1 MGERLIHPGDEGPES
16 MGTGIRAEVTVD
28 AAGTCPITEVARET
42 ETATLSITKS
52 VNPDGSGRVTEEFLI
67 DADDELPASITE
79 NMRVV
84 FTYGSKHVL
93 QFDRDL
99 DSECPC
105 SSVERFDAPVVDV
118 HTREGLLHLVFHAR
132 DMDHLRDVIDQ
143 LREDYPTVRIERLLR
158 SSDEDPVRSLVFVDR
173 AKLTDRQREVLE
185 TAHEMGYFDRPKGAN
200 AEEVAAELGIAPS
213 TFAEHVAAAQSK
225 LFDTILDD

>member
-1 MGERLIHPGDEGPES
+1 MGS
-16 MGTGIRAEVTVD
+16 GIRAEVKVD
-28 AAGTCPITEVARET
+28 AAGTCPITEVAQET
-42 ETATLSITKS
+42 ETPTLSITKS
-52 VNPDGSGRVTEEFLI
+52 VNPDGTGRVTEEFLI
-67 DADDELPASITE
+67 DAGEELPAAVTE

-118 HTREGLLHLVFHAR
+118 HTREGMLHLVFHAR
-132 DMDHLRDVIDQ
+132 DMEHLREVIDR
-143 LREDYPTVRIERLLR
+143 LREDYPDVRIERLLR
-158 SSDEDPVRSLVFVDR
+158 STDDDPVTSLVFVDR
-173 AKLTDRQREVLE
+173 AKLTDRQREVVE

-200 AEEVAAELGIAPS
+200 AGEVAAELGIAAS
-213 TFAEHVAAAQSK
+213 TFAEHLAAAQSK
-225 LFDTILDD
+225 LFETILDN